1 MTPKPRRHRATSA
14 VLTLAALITA
24 CAAPSDEPKPAPI
37 KPVAAAD
44 ICGGMFG
51 SDTGRDLQQLLTGRK
66 EFYPRTRSEGTRV
79 ERVAEQM
86 RKEAPGSS
94 KPNYT
99 RASSVCSFLLC
110 KEDWRTSCGGQREI
124 DFYFGWTR
132 HPYFTEEEKS
142 EAPVLSVTAG
152 DAEMTLAADEPLRA
166 TARFACRLPGG
177 AEGAAQGYFEGYWEH
192 DLGITEE
199 NNARL
204 RVLLSA
210 ASKVSKSLDCTN
222 NPRLSPSGIEES
234 HQGST
239 T

>member
-1 MTPKPRRHRATSA
+1 MTPKPHRHQATVA
-14 VLTLAALITA
+14 VLALAALITA
-24 CAAPSDEPKPAPI
+24 CTASPNEPKPAPI
-37 KPVAAAD
+37 KPVAAD
-44 ICGGMFG
+44 EICGGMFG
-51 SDTGRDLQQLLTGRK
+51 SSTMRDLQQLLVGRK

-110 KEDWRTSCGGQREI
+110 KEDVRTPCGGQREI

-132 HPYFTEEEKS
+132 HPYFTKEEKS
-142 EAPVLSVTAG
+142 ETLNFTVG
-152 DAEMTLAADEPLRA
+152 DAEMTRAVDDLRRS
-166 TARFACRLPGG
+166 TARFACRLPSGHDG
-177 AEGAAQGYFEGYWEH
+177 AVQGYFEGYWGN
-192 DLGITEE
+192 DLDDVTKQS
-199 NNARL
+199 NTRL

-210 ASKVSKSLDCTN
+210 ASKVSKSLGCTN
-222 NPRLSPSGIEES
+222 SPKLSPSGVEES
-234 HQGST
+234 RQNET

>member
-1 MTPKPRRHRATSA
+1 MTPKPHRQQATVVMLLLA
-14 VLTLAALITA
+14 VLITA
-24 CAAPSDEPKPAPI
+24 CTASPDEPKPVPI
-37 KPVAAAD
+37 KPVAADD

-51 SDTGRDLQQLLTGRK
+51 SGTGRDLQQLLVGRK

-110 KEDWRTSCGGQREI
+110 KEDARTPCGGQRDI

-142 EAPVLSVTAG
+142 ETLNFTVG
-152 DAEMTLAADEPLRA
+152 DAEMTRAVDDLRRA
-166 TARFACRLPGG
+166 TARFACRLPSGD
-177 AEGAAQGYFEGYWEH
+177 EGAVQGYFEGYWDNHLDDVSEQS
-192 DLGITEE
+192 
-199 NNARL
+199 NARL

-210 ASKVSKSLDCTN
+210 ASKVSKSLGCTN
-222 NPRLSPSGIEES
+222 SPRLSPADVEES
-234 HQGST
+234 HQDETS
-239 T
+239 

>member
-1 MTPKPRRHRATSA
+1 MTLKPSCLRATA
-14 VLTLAALITA
+14 TFLTLAALITA
-24 CAAPSDEPKPAPI
+24 CGAPQDAPKPAPI
-37 KPVAAAD
+37 KPVAADD

-66 EFYPRTRSEGTRV
+66 EFYPRTRSEGVRV
-79 ERVAEQM
+79 ERVADQM

-110 KEDWRTSCGGQREI
+110 KEDVRTRCGGQREI

-132 HPYFTEEEKS
+132 HPYFTKEERS
-142 EAPVLSVTAG
+142 EVLNFTVG
-152 DAEMTLAADEPLRA
+152 DAEMTRTVDDLRRA
-166 TARFACRLPGG
+166 TARFACRLPG
-177 AEGAAQGYFEGYWEH
+177 AHEGAVQGYFQGYWDS
-192 DLGITEE
+192 DLGVIEA

-210 ASKVSKSLDCTN
+210 ASKVSKSLGCTN
-222 NPRLSPSGIEES
+222 NPRLSPSDEIKKS
-234 HQGST
+234 HED
-239 T
+239 